1 MRPLICYNSY
11 VLKKILIGIVL
22 NGAALY
28 GVIYLMP
35 KDILYTGGLAFFA
48 AGGLV
53 MGILNSIVKPI
64 LKLLTLPLQIITLG
78 LSLIILNGIIFWIFK
93 VIIDTIVI
101 KGVTLQVNGTAT
113 YALAGVL
120 FGLIN
125 WIEHL
130 LIRNK

>member
-1 MRPLICYNSY
+1 MF
-11 VLKKILIGIVL
+11 KKILIGIIL

-28 GVIYLMP
+28 GVIYLLP
-35 KDILYTGGLAFFA
+35 EIQYTGGIKFFVI
-48 AGGLV
+48 GGLV

-64 LKLLTLPLQIITLG
+64 LKLLTLPIQIVTLG

-93 VIIDTIVI
+93 TTIDTIAIEGINMTVPGAI
-101 KGVTLQVNGTAT
+101 T
-113 YALAGVL
+113 YIFAGAL

-130 LIRNK
+130 IIHNK